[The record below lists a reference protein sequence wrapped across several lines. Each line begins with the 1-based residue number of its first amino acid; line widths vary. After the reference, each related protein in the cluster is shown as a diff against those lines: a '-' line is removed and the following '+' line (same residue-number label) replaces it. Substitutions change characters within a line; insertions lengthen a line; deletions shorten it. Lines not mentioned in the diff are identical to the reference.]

1 MLSFTAILEWTTE
14 DIYLFVFSLFLL
26 MNNLGSLFEYKKN
39 KENLRSVNE
48 NQLMQLSKWQ
58 LLGAKL
64 VGAFI
69 FKWLIYLLAAVITGS
84 FLLIILSLILV
95 TLRVY
100 ILFHSL
106 NEIQDSKL
114 DWYVLVAETLYV
126 AGFMLYYFGFM
137 LPA

>member
-1 MLSFTAILEWTTE
+1 
-14 DIYLFVFSLFLL
+14 